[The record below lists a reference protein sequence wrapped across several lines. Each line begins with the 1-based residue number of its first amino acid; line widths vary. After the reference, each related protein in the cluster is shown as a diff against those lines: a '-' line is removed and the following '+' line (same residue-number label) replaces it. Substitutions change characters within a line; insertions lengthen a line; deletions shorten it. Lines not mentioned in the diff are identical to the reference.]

1 MHSSKL
7 SCGFNFSVFFL
18 HPLELQ
24 AAQRGHLTLFLSA
37 RTVHSVS
44 SWLVVLWL
52 LCSWIEEIVTLLGC
66 VLLWC
71 WDRVLTGHS
80 LFIFLLSCDKLLDTF
95 WSVASVFWIVFEQ
108 PMCISSDSSSWKCF
122 LKSISLT
129 HSSLNVF
136 RRGTNQHFH
145 LLHPHGSL
153 FLHPD
158 CVTS

>member
-1 MHSSKL
+1 MHSNKL
-7 SCGFNFSVFFL
+7 SSGFNFSVFFL
-18 HPLELQ
+18 HPLELKIVQ
-24 AAQRGHLTLFLSA
+24 QWHLTLFLSA

-44 SWLVVLWL
+44 LWLVVLWL
-52 LCSWIEEIVTLLGC
+52 LCSWIEEMVTLLRW

-80 LFIFLLSCDKLLDTF
+80 LFIFPLSRDKLFDTF
-95 WSVASVFWIVFEQ
+95 WSFASVFWIVFEQ
-108 PMCISSDSSSWKCF
+108 PMCISSDSSSWECF

-129 HSSLNVF
+129 HSYLNVF
-136 RRGTNQHFH
+136 RRDTNQHFH
-145 LLHPHGSL
+145 ILYPDGTL